1 MQMNGNAE
9 MLTVRGP
16 LEALV
21 RSAVDFPRSQQLRP
35 EPGLVGNARRGWLIQ
50 NLPPSQAL
58 PPFNYAAYAA
68 IIGAARRRRMERPE
82 DVGPGW
88 DAALTGDRPVIVDAV
103 VDPNVTQLPAHITF
117 EQAHNLLSSLVKG
130 DPDRTN
136 VVQQTVRSVLAS
148 FSPANKA

>member
-1 MQMNGNAE
+1 
-9 MLTVRGP
+9 
-16 LEALV
+16 
-21 RSAVDFPRSQQLRP
+21 
-35 EPGLVGNARRGWLIQ
+35 
-50 NLPPSQAL
+50 
-58 PPFNYAAYAA
+58 
-68 IIGAARRRRMERPE
+68 MERPE